1 MDMPSSG
8 QEIQT
13 TSEAPTDEMEKKT
26 RTATRAPSIIVG
38 TVAAIVVALSVF
50 YLLRREPPLVPGAAV
65 ATRVDIAARGYG
77 GGKGIT
83 LRNDPACPA
92 GGRLGLEHKPQT
104 LRQLRQ

>member
-13 TSEAPTDEMEKKT
+13 ASEAPTDEMEKKT

-50 YLLRREPPLVPGAAV
+50 YLLRREPPLGEGEAG
-65 ATRVDIAARGYG
+65 ATRPDIAARGDGRGKEKTLEQGPRGPSG
-77 GGKGIT
+77 GWAGPDGQS
-83 LRNDPACPA
+83 RN
-92 GGRLGLEHKPQT
+92 L
-104 LRQLRQ
+104 